1 MTGIAE
7 SKRRTG
13 YSREIA
19 LINSKGQILAFLFL
33 LGGLIILPFFL
44 RWTGNI
50 NWLTFV
56 NVTFITIIAVLGL
69 NIITG
74 MAGQVS
80 MGHAAFVMVGAFTT
94 GALIEGLN
102 WPFWGALPAAAM
114 VTAIVGM
121 IVGAP
126 SLRLKGFYLAV
137 ATLAFFLIA
146 QYIIRN
152 LDITGKASGLM
163 EINAPSIGS
172 LVINTDTG
180 WYFLITLFM
189 LLFTFFSV
197 NLGRS
202 RLGRS
207 FMAVRDN
214 DATAASLGIQAYS
227 TKLRAFFI
235 GSLFA
240 GAAGGLLAGYMT
252 VVRLDQFSMWDSI
265 WYLGMIVIGGA
276 GSTTGTI
283 MGVIFLRLVSQ
294 ILHVVSMSNL
304 LPFINNNTWVFI
316 TSGLYGLAIILF
328 VSFQP
333 YGLIGLWKKL
343 KMKYSRRPVEAG

>member
-1 MTGIAE
+1 MAGTAE
-7 SKRRTG
+7 SKQITD
-13 YSREIA
+13 YKREVA
-19 LINSKGQILAFLFL
+19 LLKGKGQLLTFL
-33 LGGLIILPFFL
+33 LLTAGLIILPYFL

-102 WPFWGALPAAAM
+102 WPFWGALPAAAL
-114 VTAIVGM
+114 VTAVVGM

-126 SLRLKGFYLAV
+126 SLRLKGFYLAI
-137 ATLAFFLIA
+137 ATLAFFMIA

-152 LDITGKASGLM
+152 LDITGKASGIM
-163 EINAPSIGS
+163 GINAPTIGS
-172 LVINTDTG
+172 LEINTDTG
-180 WYFLITLFM
+180 WYYLITIFTVLFV
-189 LLFTFFSV
+189 LFSV

-202 RLGRS
+202 RSGRS
-207 FMAVRDN
+207 FTSVRDN
-214 DATAASLGIQAYS
+214 DTTAASLGIQAYS

-240 GAAGGLLAGYMT
+240 GVAGG
-252 VVRLDQFSMWDSI
+252 
-265 WYLGMIVIGGA
+265 
-276 GSTTGTI
+276 
-283 MGVIFLRLVSQ
+283 
-294 ILHVVSMSNL
+294 
-304 LPFINNNTWVFI
+304 P
-316 TSGLYGLAIILF
+316 LYGHITVIRLGPL
-328 VSFQP
+328 
-333 YGLIGLWKKL
+333 
-343 KMKYSRRPVEAG
+343 